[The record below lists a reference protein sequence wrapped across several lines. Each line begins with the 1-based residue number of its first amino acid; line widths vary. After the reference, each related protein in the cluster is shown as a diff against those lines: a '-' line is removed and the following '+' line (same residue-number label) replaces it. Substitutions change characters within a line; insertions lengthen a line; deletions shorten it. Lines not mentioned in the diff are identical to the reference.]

1 MLLCCVCSIAHVD
14 ENFTIRLKSIAAR
27 QCFSSKYVFL
37 IFMNHKSVLH
47 NRVGY
52 TCARKRSIEIRRRIN
67 EHLLT
72 GKRLQLPYQ
81 FLRLIFSC
89 DKIIIN
95 I

>member
-52 TCARKRSIEIRRRIN
+52 TCARKRSIEIRPAYKRAFIN
-67 EHLLT
+67 WETVAVALSIPT
-72 GKRLQLPYQ
+72 
-81 FLRLIFSC
+81 FDFFV
-89 DKIIIN
+89 
-95 I
+95 